1 MRKTQITVSYIILT
15 VAAILVCFPILFSIC
30 LSFSDLNDILKGDY
44 IPSKLDFTNY
54 INAFNT
60 QPLLRYMIN
69 SAITGVLSTT
79 LQITFALLAAYAIVF
94 IPFRGKKIIFLIM
107 MATMMIPGEV
117 LVISNF
123 QTIRS
128 WNLLN
133 TFPGLILPGV
143 ASTFGI
149 FLFRQNMMQI
159 PLELKEASTVAG
171 ISDFGFFVRV
181 VAPMVKNTVVTLAI
195 YFFLVSWNS
204 YLWPLLST
212 TEDTVR
218 TVPDRSAPTE
228 KHRGRQRLRHDGR
241 RRDANLAAHTAVNLL
256 RSKTSARRHDQRSI
270 KIKQCLHK
278 NL

>member
-1 MRKTQITVSYIILT
+1 MKKTQTVATYVILT
-15 VAAILVCFPILFSIC
+15 FAAVIVCFPVLFSLA

-44 IPSKLDFTNY
+44 IPSSLNFTNY
-54 INAFNT
+54 INAFKA
-60 QPLLRYMIN
+60 QPLLEYMLH
-69 SAITGVLSTT
+69 SAITGILSTT
-79 LQITFALLAAYAIVF
+79 LQIIFALLASYAIVF
-94 IPFRGKKIIFLIM
+94 IPFQGKKIIFLIM

-133 TFPGLILPGV
+133 TFAGLILPGV

-149 FLFRQNMMQI
+149 FLFRQNMLQI
-159 PLELKEASTVAG
+159 PIELKEASTVVG
-171 ISDFGFFVRV
+171 MSDFKFFLRV

-212 TEDTVR
+212 TDETVR
-218 TVPDRSAPTE
+218 TVQIGLRQLKNTE
-228 KHRGRQRLRHDGR
+228 
-241 RRDANLAAHTAVNLL
+241 AVNDYGMMAAGAMITSLPTLL
-256 RSKTSARRHDQRSI
+256 LIFFGQKRLQEGMTKGAL
-270 KIKQCLHK
+270 K
-278 NL
+278 

>member
-1 MRKTQITVSYIILT
+1 M
-15 VAAILVCFPILFSIC
+15 CFPILFSIC

-79 LQITFALLAAYAIVF
+79 LQMTFALLAAYAIVF

-123 QTIRS
+123 RSNTS

-171 ISDFGFFVRV
+171 ISDFGFFCS
-181 VAPMVKNTVVTLAI
+181 A
-195 YFFLVSWNS
+195 
-204 YLWPLLST
+204 LW
-212 TEDTVR
+212 
-218 TVPDRSAPTE
+218 
-228 KHRGRQRLRHDGR
+228 HRW
-241 RRDANLAAHTAVNLL
+241 
-256 RSKTSARRHDQRSI
+256 
-270 KIKQCLHK
+270 
-278 NL
+278 

>member
-133 TFPGLILPGV
+133 TFL
-143 ASTFGI
+143 
-149 FLFRQNMMQI
+149 
-159 PLELKEASTVAG
+159 
-171 ISDFGFFVRV
+171 
-181 VAPMVKNTVVTLAI
+181 
-195 YFFLVSWNS
+195 
-204 YLWPLLST
+204 
-212 TEDTVR
+212 
-218 TVPDRSAPTE
+218 
-228 KHRGRQRLRHDGR
+228 
-241 RRDANLAAHTAVNLL
+241 
-256 RSKTSARRHDQRSI
+256 
-270 KIKQCLHK
+270 
-278 NL
+278 